1 MRIGCRTLPLQGG
14 RERKSGFCPLCMFFI
29 LRVQLWGGSGGG
41 GDDGGGV
48 ILVVDLVWS
57 AYWLI
62 LSIIKLPINFTV

>member
-1 MRIGCRTLPLQGG
+1 
-14 RERKSGFCPLCMFFI
+14 MFFI